1 MDRSHYWSRYH
12 GFIYI
17 LACYNGTKGSR
28 YHSLTTIQKTIAF
41 IIFWYLFVFCLAVL
55 SHAGGKI
62 YQPKDPKY
70 GTKKQYTKQQKEHR
84 GIDDKKKKY
93 TTCRLMKR
101 IKSRTTGRQACIYRG
116 GNMTYTLM
124 YEDKCPASYKCVY
137 NPWSKEPS
145 IDDVVDSLNS
155 IKKGNK

>member
-1 MDRSHYWSRYH
+1 MKVW
-12 GFIYI
+12 
-17 LACYNGTKGSR
+17 LGTFTVIFLIFA
-28 YHSLTTIQKTIAF
+28 LT
-41 IIFWYLFVFCLAVL
+41 II

-62 YQPKDPKY
+62 YEPQDPKY
-70 GTKKQYTKQQKEHR
+70 GKKKEYTHQQKNHR
-84 GIDDKKKKY
+84 GINSKKKVY

-101 IKSRTTGRQACIYRG
+101 LKSRTTGRQACIYRG
-116 GNMTYTLM
+116 GNQTFTLM
-124 YEDKCPASYKCVY
+124 YEDNCPAQYKCEY